1 MKKEKEK
8 KEGIHLVQLH
18 SVWCYFYYKVQIV
31 YLKIVCKKNIYIYI
45 NIIETIVII
54 SESLIDIKYIMNF
67 LLKF

>member
-18 SVWCYFYYKVQIV
+18 SVWCYFYYKVLIV
-31 YLKIVCKKNIYIYI
+31 YLKIGCKKKII
-45 NIIETIVII
+45 NIIETIIII
-54 SESLIDIKYIMNF
+54 SESLINIKYIMNF